1 MILGQNQTCAFFCG
15 LQLDL
20 DHNIPGFSFYIS
32 DRFFFW
38 FLFKKI
44 KETNYWEH
52 NRETIDSVNYNIT
65 SKMTPKT
72 VTVIG
77 NVVLFCIAL
86 PLLRV

>member
-20 DHNIPGFSFYIS
+20 DQNIPGFSFFIS

-44 KETNYWEH
+44 KVTNYWEH
-52 NRETIDSVNYNIT
+52 NRETIDSTATAEGLGYT
-65 SKMTPKT
+65 HGSMEHTPLCLERR
-72 VTVIG
+72 
-77 NVVLFCIAL
+77 NNHY
-86 PLLRV
+86 